1 MRPARRL
8 GPGYLV
14 EPLAPPVIW
23 IAYFMVVY
31 LFAEAACAAG
41 WSGIEA
47 LGLSGVSLV
56 TIAVTIGTA
65 ALIGYFTWRSWRRWQ
80 NPAAGSAMERQT
92 RSLGL
97 IGFLS
102 GLLFMV
108 ATIAVGLPAMVLQP
122 C

>member
-1 MRPARRL
+1 MRPARQL

-14 EPLAPPVIW
+14 DPMAPPVIW
-23 IAYFMVVY
+23 MAYFMAVY

-41 WSGIEA
+41 WSGMEA

-56 TIAVTIGTA
+56 TIAVTIGST
-65 ALIGYFTWRSWRRWQ
+65 ALIGYFTWRSWRRWRH
-80 NPAAGSAMERQT
+80 PDAASAMKQQT
-92 RSLGL
+92 KSLGL

-102 GLLFMV
+102 GLLFMM